1 MKWVELFSGALSRQ
15 TGGNIYIYIYICLQ
29 IAALGGFILFFGFL
43 AFNGGSQLAI
53 QNEGDGAAIS
63 LAVVNTVIS
72 ASFAA
77 FSSLF
82 INKIKIFG
90 NASWSLLI
98 TINGALTGMVHCDF
112 YFICTNVWGGAI
124 VCIIVSY
131 TKIKL
136 NKD

>member
-1 MKWVELFSGALSRQ
+1 MLLA
-15 TGGNIYIYIYICLQ
+15 YIITAFVFYLQ

-43 AFNGGSQLAI
+43 AFNGGSQLSI

-63 LAVVNTVIS
+63 VSVVNTVIS

-82 INKIKIFG
+82 INKIKLFG

-98 TINGALTGMVHCDF
+98 TINGALTGMV
-112 YFICTNVWGGAI
+112 
-124 VCIIVSY
+124 
-131 TKIKL
+131 
-136 NKD
+136 NKQGTLHVMKQRTSVI

>member
-1 MKWVELFSGALSRQ
+1 M
-15 TGGNIYIYIYICLQ
+15 
-29 IAALGGFILFFGFL
+29 FFGFL

-82 INKIKIFG
+82 INKIKLFG

-98 TINGALTGMVHCDF
+98 TINGALTGMVKYVCF
-112 YFICTNVWGGAI
+112 SYLVLKQSKMYF
-124 VCIIVSY
+124 
-131 TKIKL
+131 K
-136 NKD
+136 